1 MHLAFQR
8 GGRAAI
14 DLVMKNN
21 PAIFLKLLVLLVP
34 REMEVTQ
41 KGGVKA
47 MTDQQLEDGI
57 AAIKAMLEAR
67 DAGGNAK
74 VIEAVPD
81 PREVPALPAPPRSK
95 RRRKV
100 E

>member
-1 MHLAFQR
+1 VSF
-8 GGRAAI
+8 G
-14 DLVMKNN
+14 KS
-21 PAIFLKLLVLLVP
+21 
-34 REMEVTQ
+34 RE
-41 KGGVKA
+41 
-47 MTDQQLEDGI
+47 I

-81 PREVPALPAPPRSK
+81 PREVPALSAPPHSK